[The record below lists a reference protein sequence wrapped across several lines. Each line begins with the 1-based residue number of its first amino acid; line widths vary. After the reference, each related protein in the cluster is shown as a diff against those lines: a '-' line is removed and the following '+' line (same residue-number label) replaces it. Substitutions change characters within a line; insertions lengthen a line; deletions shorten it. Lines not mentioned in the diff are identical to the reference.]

1 MACSTCIHSSG
12 SIAIALIAL
21 LNLQTNLCSGVQCS
35 WQPQHLPGSLG
46 LIGIGLGG
54 CGSLGMCAVGK
65 ALGGGS

>member
-12 SIAIALIAL
+12 FIAIALIAFV
-21 LNLQTNLCSGVQCS
+21 NLQTNLCSGVHGS
-35 WQPQHLPGSLG
+35 WQPQHLSGSVG

-54 CGSLGMCAVGK
+54 CGLLGMFAVGK